1 MDRSVAHPD
10 SVIEVVG
17 VVPWRELEVD
27 VKVVF
32 SVAHG
37 EWALLDR
44 RRERVDVRPLVAK
57 HAAKRLRTV
66 QLLNRVEASL
76 FVLLHDLAY
85 EDEVCP
91 TAALHLVR
99 CAAVLAES
107 RAEGSAVPEP
117 SFLDDS
123 VEEVVAADIRVSR
136 VDLDEMVVGV
146 DDGPLLDAGDDVIKL
161 ALLNKDAVVLPEVAD
176 EKLVFRKR
184 NESVGV
190 RQVVVDSVSDRPRV
204 EADVVEESLSLRRPL
219 GLVNTALDL
228 DGGKGFA
235 KHILD
240 HVHDCLGA
248 KCEPLHRAG
257 RVEDGGVRRA
267 VRAVVTAKIPT
278 LVRIMSLHRR
288 GVTFI
293 RGLGDERN
301 DLARTL
307 RADNNVVYEM
317 PNENLFGYN
326 PTIGNMKTLTNLRIF
341 FRRLSR
347 FVREGR
353 TLDAINNIV
362 SGIFSNSLSMLM
374 AGAIG
379 LRMLR

>member
-1 MDRSVAHPD
+1 
-10 SVIEVVG
+10 
-17 VVPWRELEVD
+17 
-27 VKVVF
+27 
-32 SVAHG
+32 
-37 EWALLDR
+37 
-44 RRERVDVRPLVAK
+44 
-57 HAAKRLRTV
+57 
-66 QLLNRVEASL
+66 
-76 FVLLHDLAY
+76 
-85 EDEVCP
+85 
-91 TAALHLVR
+91 
-99 CAAVLAES
+99 
-107 RAEGSAVPEP
+107 
-117 SFLDDS
+117 
-123 VEEVVAADIRVSR
+123 
-136 VDLDEMVVGV
+136 
-146 DDGPLLDAGDDVIKL
+146 
-161 ALLNKDAVVLPEVAD
+161 
-176 EKLVFRKR
+176 
-184 NESVGV
+184 
-190 RQVVVDSVSDRPRV
+190 
-204 EADVVEESLSLRRPL
+204 
-219 GLVNTALDL
+219 
-228 DGGKGFA
+228 
-235 KHILD
+235 
-240 HVHDCLGA
+240 
-248 KCEPLHRAG
+248 LHRAG